1 MNKCHSYRV
10 IFCVHYTYIMKNYH
24 SYRFKD
30 THYSV
35 ILSYYNH
42 TCAFPSAF
50 YSFTKSSVFNTSGYP
65 IKLSKRRWYVFG
77 PFQMAVQI
85 KFLKVLH
92 FSTQQKFY
100 FEYPFSEYEIRYLFI
115 YTMFSFK
122 DFSVESKQS
131 GNNCTVVQ
139 YYK

>member
-1 MNKCHSYRV
+1 
-10 IFCVHYTYIMKNYH
+10 
-24 SYRFKD
+24 
-30 THYSV
+30 
-35 ILSYYNH
+35 
-42 TCAFPSAF
+42 
-50 YSFTKSSVFNTSGYP
+50 
-65 IKLSKRRWYVFG
+65 
-77 PFQMAVQI
+77 MAVQK
-85 KFLKVLH
+85 KFQKVLH
-92 FSTQQKFY
+92 FPTQQKFY